1 MTLRPAVSND
11 STRFREII
19 EDPEVKPWWREYNME
34 LDALDSETGA
44 TRDNEYIFAVETDG
58 TVIGLVQYVEE
69 TSPDYRSAAIDIAMH
84 SGWHG
89 RGLGSETLRVLID
102 FLFTIRDHHRLT
114 IDPAMEN
121 DKAKH
126 AYLAVGFKP
135 VGVMRQA
142 ERGLDG
148 TWHDALFME
157 LLRDEWRS
165 PS

>member
-1 MTLRPAVSND
+1 VRPAVSGD

-19 EDPEVKPWWREYNME
+19 ETPEVKKWWRAYDID
-34 LDALDSETGA
+34 LDALDSVTGA
-44 TRDNEYIFAVETDG
+44 TKDNEYVFAVETDG

-69 TSPDYRSAAIDIAMH
+69 TSPDYRSAGIDIAIH
-84 SGWHG
+84 SDWHG

-102 FLFTIRDHHRLT
+102 FLFSTRNHHRLT
-114 IDPAMEN
+114 IDPAVEN
-121 DKAKH
+121 HSATR

-148 TWHDALFME
+148 SWHDALLMD
-157 LLRDEWRS
+157 LLRDEWQ
-165 PS
+165 